1 MFWAA
6 FGYGKRTRLVHI
18 RGDPNAPR
26 GGVTARRYI
35 ELDEEHLLP
44 ILEND
49 TLFMHDNSR
58 VHTAYIVQDWFAEQD
73 IDVLDW
79 APYSPDMNP
88 IENLWKLLKAKIIEL
103 YPELV
108 VMKDNDTTKAHLIQ
122 AAKEAW
128 LLLEE
133 DLLDSLTLGM
143 CSMVFIN
150 TRNS

>member
-35 ELDEEHLLP
+35 ELVEEHLLP

-73 IDVLDW
+73 R
-79 APYSPDMNP
+79 
-88 IENLWKLLKAKIIEL
+88 
-103 YPELV
+103 
-108 VMKDNDTTKAHLIQ
+108 H
-122 AAKEAW
+122 
-128 LLLEE
+128 
-133 DLLDSLTLGM
+133 
-143 CSMVFIN
+143 
-150 TRNS
+150 